1 MSATGRQSDHPIHPQ
16 FLDRWSPRAFAETT
30 LSEAQVLTV
39 LEAARWAP
47 SASNLQPWRFIY
59 ALKGTPEF
67 DAFVETLVP
76 FNQAWAKD
84 AGALIFIASVKSFD
98 GERPV
103 PWHSFDAGAAWGFMA
118 LQAHHLGL
126 AAHGMAGVDFDK
138 AAEVLGVPD
147 SLKVEAAIAL
157 GVPGAADSLAEP
169 YREREVPSTRQPLS
183 DMVFKGRYAAKQAE
197 AA

>member
-1 MSATGRQSDHPIHPQ
+1 MSATGRQSEHPIHPQ
-16 FLDRWSPRAFAETT
+16 FLDRWSPRAFADNAI
-30 LSEAQVLTV
+30 SEADVLTV

-76 FNQAWAKD
+76 FNQGWAKN
-84 AGALIFIASVKSFD
+84 AGALIFVASVKTFD

-103 PWHSFDAGAAWGFMA
+103 PWHSFDAGAAWGFLA

-157 GVPGAADSLAEP
+157 GAPGHVDSLDEP

-183 DMVFKGRYAAKQAE
+183 EMVFKARYAAKAPKV
-197 AA
+197 A